1 MPEPTKNLS
10 VLQQAY
16 REHGRRWREFLYC
29 YPVISRRSKG
39 LSIGINLNP
48 DKACN
53 FDCVYCQV
61 DRSTPPI
68 ARKVDLSTVAV
79 ELAALLDAAASGDL
93 FNEPPLNA
101 LPPAQRVVRDI
112 AFSGDG
118 EPTSYPQFDEA
129 VALAA
134 KARAD
139 RRLTDTKLVLI
150 TDASYL
156 TRPPVH
162 NGLAIMDANN
172 GEIWA
177 KLDAGTQPY
186 YEAVNRPNVS
196 LDHILANILDA
207 ARTRPIVIQ
216 SLWMNLHNVP
226 PPDDEVLAFCG
237 RLKDI
242 LRNGGKLKLVQ
253 VYFIDRGT
261 TEFYSTSLTD
271 QQLEHIANL
280 VRSRIRIPVESFPG
294 VQPT

>member
-172 GEIWA
+172 A
-177 KLDAGTQPY
+177 KSGPSSTP
-186 YEAVNRPNVS
+186 VHSPT
-196 LDHILANILDA
+196 
-207 ARTRPIVIQ
+207 TRP
-216 SLWMNLHNVP
+216 STDRTYP
-226 PPDDEVLAFCG
+226 STTSSPTSSTRPAPDPSSSNPSG
-237 RLKDI
+237 
-242 LRNGGKLKLVQ
+242 
-253 VYFIDRGT
+253 
-261 TEFYSTSLTD
+261 
-271 QQLEHIANL
+271 
-280 VRSRIRIPVESFPG
+280 
-294 VQPT
+294 